1 MARVLFVDDD
11 PYTLETLNKSVEI
24 LGHQA
29 ILARSGKEA
38 LTLAAEQVPDLIIT
52 DMMLPDM
59 DGLILLNLLSQ
70 DIATAPI
77 PVVMLSASPE
87 IDIAEL
93 SEVAGA
99 KAYLNKPI
107 RLQTLLDVIQ
117 RFTSSNI
124 PDQ

>member
-29 ILARSGKEA
+29 ILASSGKEA
-38 LTLAAEQVPDLIIT
+38 LTLAAEQIPDLIIT

-59 DGLILLNLLSQ
+59 DGLVLLNLLSQ
-70 DIATAPI
+70 DITTAPI

-117 RFTSSNI
+117 RYTSNTT
-124 PDQ
+124 PNQ

>member
-29 ILARSGKEA
+29 ILASSGKEA
-38 LTLAAEQVPDLIIT
+38 LTLAAEQIPDLIIT

-59 DGLILLNLLSQ
+59 DGLVLLNLLSQ
-70 DIATAPI
+70 DITTAPI

-87 IDIAEL
+87 IDIAD
-93 SEVAGA
+93 AGTGHCP
-99 KAYLNKPI
+99 NI
-107 RLQTLLDVIQ
+107 R
-117 RFTSSNI
+117 
-124 PDQ
+124 